1 MTGSRRFVL
10 IEALR
15 AELATFA
22 VLCLMVLA
30 VPLVLPVAHVL
41 AGEPRPVIC
50 TQAGAVG
57 ESRSGTPAGMPAS
70 CPCIVSCF
78 AGAAC
83 GQFKAVESASSSVAS
98 DNAAYGWRIAE
109 GHTTQGRNPPLGS
122 HAIRAPPALV

>member
-10 IEALR
+10 INALR

-22 VLCLMVLA
+22 VLCLMILA

-41 AGEPRPVIC
+41 AGEAGPVVC

-57 ESRSGTPAGMPAS
+57 ENGSGTPAF

-83 GQFKAVESASSSVAS
+83 GQFKAVESASYAVAKKS
-98 DNAAYGWRIAE
+98 AAYGWRIAE
-109 GHTTQGRNPPLGS
+109 WHKARSHNPPLGS